1 MNKNFP
7 KIQMPGGCPGGMLK
21 LRFDWNI
28 TENYG
33 CVGMCTLTIA
43 CVFMFCSPSYSTLEI
58 ILEPLFASCSVNIGE
73 NSPMFI
79 LPSANNCEIMDYSTS
94 LFLYG
99 PFVTDKSYR
108 PKVDCVHVA
117 NGK

>member
-1 MNKNFP
+1 
-7 KIQMPGGCPGGMLK
+7 MLK

-79 LPSANNCEIMDYSTS
+79 LPSANNCEIMYYSTS